1 MWGLMRRGLG
11 PHLAVPVGPKPGK
24 TSRVVIYPV
33 THQRAGM
40 LAATLRPAPVSNHLE
55 SVLIQLPVGPL
66 SGEIERIE
74 QTHAGLRDVGG
85 VAGDEGHVSDLG
97 LQKSTIYRKDT
108 GRCVGIAVPDHSTG
122 ARMGC
127 T

>member
-1 MWGLMRRGLG
+1 VRRLMRRDLG
-11 PHLAVPVGPKPGK
+11 PHLAVPVGPKPGEAF
-24 TSRVVIYPV
+24 RVVFYPIA
-33 THQRAGM
+33 HQSAGM
-40 LAATLRPAPVSNHLE
+40 LAATLLPAPASNHAE
-55 SVLIQLPVGPL
+55 VFVPL
-66 SGEIERIE
+66 DELIERVE
-74 QTHAGLRDVGG
+74 QARAGPRDVGR
-85 VAGDEGHVSDLG
+85 VAGDEGHVPDLG